1 MVTSS
6 GYKNIQT
13 LRHVS
18 NNHKLYGN
26 NYLKAVTRGHQAHG
40 SGNQPRIN
48 IWKEELG
55 IIVEAA
61 SINKGSFYKKKKYHK
76 QMRIHQRTILRSFVL
91 IFLGYLVV
99 LRNLQKIV
107 SHFHCSYNL
116 I

>member
-61 SINKGSFYKKKKYHK
+61 SINKGSFYKKKKNTTNK
-76 QMRIHQRTILRSFVL
+76 QEYTKEQF
-91 IFLGYLVV
+91 
-99 LRNLQKIV
+99 
-107 SHFHCSYNL
+107 
-116 I
+116 